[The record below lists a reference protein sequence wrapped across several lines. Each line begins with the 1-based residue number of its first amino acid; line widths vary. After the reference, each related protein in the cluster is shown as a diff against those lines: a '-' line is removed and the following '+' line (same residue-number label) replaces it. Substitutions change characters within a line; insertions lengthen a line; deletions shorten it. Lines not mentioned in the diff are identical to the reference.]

1 MEKIGG
7 WAFLIGV
14 ILAVI
19 LGLFGSLTATLGWV
33 LVVLGLIVGLIN
45 ITEKEST
52 PFMMA
57 GAVLVIVSALS
68 VDAGLGSLP
77 YLPNILN
84 ALMALFVPATVVVA
98 IKTVFSYAKSR

>member
-19 LGLFGSLTATLGWV
+19 LGALGKMNDTTTWI
-33 LVVLGLIVGLIN
+33 LVVIGLIVGLIN
-45 ITEKEST
+45 ITEKEAT

-57 GAVLVIVSALS
+57 GAVLVVVSALS
-68 VDAGLGSLP
+68 GNVLSSITILG
-77 YLPNILN
+77 NILS
-84 ALMALFVPATVVVA
+84 ALMILFVPATVVVA
-98 IKTVFSYAKSR
+98 VKTVFGYARSK

>member
-19 LGLFGSLTATLGWV
+19 LGALGKMNDTTTWI
-33 LVVLGLIVGLIN
+33 LVVIGLIVGLIN
-45 ITEKEST
+45 ITEKEAT

-57 GAVLVIVSALS
+57 GAVLVVVSALS
-68 VDAGLGSLP
+68 G
-77 YLPNILN
+77 N
-84 ALMALFVPATVVVA
+84 ALSSIPILGNIFGALMILFVPATVVVA
-98 IKTVFSYAKSR
+98 VKTVFGYARSK

>member
-45 ITEKEST
+45 ITEKESS
-52 PFMMA
+52 PFMTA

-68 VDAGLGSLP
+68 GNALGSLP
-77 YLPNILN
+77 YLSGILN
-84 ALMALFVPATVVVA
+84 ALTALFVPATIVVA